1 MLGGGGAVAPT
12 NRDGVATSII
22 SHPLC
27 VVIIFTNSSC
37 RGVSVAGSHHTPTPP
52 MGDET
57 KTLAPHG
64 VTGVAKS
71 QAIATF
77 TPGVT
82 PVRVATNRSLGR
94 CASVDI
100 TYFVC

>member
-37 RGVSVAGSHHTPTPP
+37 RGVSVAAGSHHTPTPP

-77 TPGVT
+77 
-82 PVRVATNRSLGR
+82 
-94 CASVDI
+94 
-100 TYFVC
+100 YQKY

>member
-1 MLGGGGAVAPT
+1 VLGGGGAVAPT

-57 KTLAPHG
+57 KTLAP
-64 VTGVAKS
+64 
-71 QAIATF
+71 
-77 TPGVT
+77 PGVT